1 MREGKVSLGHAD
13 GKVLITLIF
22 VTLDLTLSFRSERDS
37 IGTIHLFGNDF
48 NLLLDGEFEVVE
60 ELERVG

>member
-1 MREGKVSLGHAD
+1 MREGKVGLGHAN
-13 GKVLITLIF
+13 GQVLITLIL
-22 VTLDLTLSFRSERDS
+22 VALDLTLSFQSERDS

>member
-13 GKVLITLIF
+13 GKVLITLIL

-37 IGTIHLFGNDF
+37 ISTVHLLGNDF